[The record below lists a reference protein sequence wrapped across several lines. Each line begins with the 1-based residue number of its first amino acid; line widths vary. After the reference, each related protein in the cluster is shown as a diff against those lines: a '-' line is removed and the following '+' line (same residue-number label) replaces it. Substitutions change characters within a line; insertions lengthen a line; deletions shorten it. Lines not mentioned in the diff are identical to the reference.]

1 MKRNMKRILALLL
14 TILTLLPAT
23 FLIAD
28 AATTLDLP
36 IVYVVGKYV
45 HIYKKEATREDPKYQ
60 LYPLNPS
67 IGDVIKD
74 NMDGLLAAYNA
85 SNSTGNWKTFADKIY
100 DVLYPSY
107 EPLMMDGNGNPRNG
121 THVIPVASPK
131 KKTSNFTLDDYNF
144 TYDSRLDPYENA
156 RLLNEYIN
164 KVLSVTGKKKVN
176 LIGRCLGTTIMAT
189 YLTQYGASKVE
200 TSIFYAS
207 AFNGVYMMDGF
218 FSGDIDIDYGMM
230 QYYLAHGKNDEGGDF
245 ESVHKIADVFQKMG
259 LLGAGVNKVNQVI
272 EKMSPYLFPRLI
284 LLIFGTWPGHW
295 AMISKNAYE
304 KAKAVTLQDARTYAG
319 LIKKIDK
326 YQTNVM
332 AKFPATLEKL
342 RRDGMRIAIVC
353 KYNSPLIP
361 LSPKSDMQADGT
373 VELKTMSLGATAAD
387 MGQTLSNAY
396 IRVLRNGGN
405 DAYLSKDLV
414 VDAHT
419 CQYPDYTWFIKNCPH
434 ADYPPEINQMFM
446 DIFHSTSQYTIKTN
460 AKFPQFVSYNTETKK
475 ISSITGPDSGTADTQ
490 LDPSGLFSKMI
501 NWIMTFFAKFL
512 GIFNRSGQTAA

>member
-1 MKRNMKRILALLL
+1 MKKPLRRILAVIL
-14 TILTLLPAT
+14 TLLTLLPAT
-23 FLIAD
+23 YLIAD
-28 AATTLDLP
+28 AATTADLP

-45 HIYKKEATREDPKYQ
+45 HIYTKEATREDSRYQ
-60 LYPLNPS
+60 LYPLKTP

-74 NMDGLLAAYNA
+74 HMDELLAAYNT
-85 SNSTGNWKTFADKIY
+85 SNSTGNWKVFADKIY

-121 THVIPVASPK
+121 THVLAVATPK
-131 KKTSNFTLDDYNF
+131 KKTSNYTLDDYNF

-156 RLLNEYIN
+156 KLLNEYIN

-189 YLTQYGASKVE
+189 YLTVYGASKVQ

-218 FSGDIDIDYGMM
+218 FSADIDIDYSML
-230 QYYLAHGKNDEGGDF
+230 QYYLAYGKDDEGGDF
-245 ESVHKIADVFQKMG
+245 ESVHKIADVFQAMG

-295 AMISKNAYE
+295 AMISSAAYE
-304 KAKAVTLQDARTYAG
+304 KAKAVTFQNAAPYAG
-319 LIKKIDK
+319 LIKKLDK

-332 AKFPATLEKL
+332 QKFPATLEKL
-342 RRDGMRIAIVC
+342 RKDGMRIAIVC

-361 LSPKSDMQADGT
+361 LSPNSDMQADGT

-387 MGQTLSNAY
+387 MGKTLSSAYLTVAKRAGHDAY
-396 IRVLRNGGN
+396 I
-405 DAYLSKDLV
+405 SKDLV
-414 VDAHT
+414 VDAYT
-419 CQYPDYTWFIKNCPH
+419 CQYRDYTWFIKSCPH
-434 ADYPPEINQMFM
+434 ADYPPEINQLFIE
-446 DIFHSTSQYTIKTN
+446 IFNSTKQYTVTTN
-460 AKFPQFVSYNTETKK
+460 SKYPQFVSYDTSTKK
-475 ISSITGPDSGTADTQ
+475 ISPITRPDSGADTSGGLS
-490 LDPSGLFSKMI
+490 LDFFSKI
-501 NWIMTFFAKFL
+501 ADWIRGFL
-512 GIFNRSGQTAA
+512 SRIISLFGSRTTTA